1 MGFEDDLQE
10 TIRCTLNLPNE
21 KETVRFGLLRRGIE
35 KLSVN
40 SAIWCTE
47 RSILFMDEWWLPAE
61 NLQFKLLFYQFALL
75 LPVDLHEWIVFQIH
89 LLEILC
95 FHFP

>member
-1 MGFEDDLQE
+1 MKSENSVSLLVNFFQTKQVDCKLSEKHFMGFEDDLQE

-40 SAIWCTE
+40 TAI
-47 RSILFMDEWWLPAE
+47 
-61 NLQFKLLFYQFALL
+61 
-75 LPVDLHEWIVFQIH
+75 
-89 LLEILC
+89 
-95 FHFP
+95 